1 MSQKVAKSSLSQC
14 GVYDR
19 LLYLAAMENLTGC
32 VEHLTYADPESFFT
46 VANLLCPG
54 QKKPV
59 IITGIMPAIQVGET
73 ISCQGVFKAHPKHGV
88 QFEVSTYE
96 LQLPQDSRSIEKF
109 LASGAVKGI
118 GPAFAARLVER
129 FGKDTLKV
137 IDKEPHLLNDI
148 EGLGQKR
155 LNTLV
160 ASWQEQ
166 KSLKELFVFL
176 QGYGIS
182 QAYAKKILRHYGCE
196 AIQKIKQNPYSL
208 AKEVH
213 GMGFRLADTIAKNLG
228 FTTESVERISAGID
242 FVLYELA
249 QEGQVCYPLELFITR
264 AIETLSVAGDLIR
277 LQTGRLFQAGEIELQ
292 NQQDTLYIWSKP
304 LYLSEVGIAHEV
316 KRLKTTA
323 SPLRQVDIDKA
334 IIWSQD
340 KLYLRFAP
348 LQETAVRQVLQEKVS
363 IITGGPGTGKSTITK
378 ALVAIFEKLTDKILL
393 VAPTGRAAKRL
404 AEITH
409 KYASTIHRTLK
420 YDFTKGRFKYDK
432 DNPLTCDLII
442 IDESSMIDTYL
453 MYQLLRAIPSSSKL
467 VIIGDVNQL
476 PSIGPGTVLADFIN
490 SQTIPTVRLN
500 AIFRQAAGSKIIL
513 NAHRIN
519 EGKMPFTENF
529 GKSDFFFVEA
539 KEPEDVKKTIL
550 DLVTKKIPQEHRFDS
565 KKDIQVLVPMRKG
578 ICGIDA
584 LNRELQ
590 LALTPQASH
599 YSLRVGDKVMQLRNN
614 YSKDVYNG
622 DIGYVTSIDM
632 EDEKIYIQ
640 MDDKEVIYEFTE
652 TDELVL
658 AYAVSI
664 HKYQGS
670 ECPCIV
676 MPVHTTHFKLLT
688 KNLLYTGV
696 TRGKKLVFLVGTKKA
711 LAIAVKNEDVM
722 LRYTGLKTR
731 LQT

>member
-1 MSQKVAKSSLSQC
+1 MEDLS
-14 GVYDR
+14 
-19 LLYLAAMENLTGC
+19 GC
-32 VEHLTYADPESFFT
+32 VEHLTYADPETFFT
-46 VANLLCPG
+46 VATLLCPG

-59 IITGIMPAIQVGET
+59 IITGILPAIQVGES
-73 ISCQGVFKAHPKHGV
+73 IACQGSWKSHPKHGV
-88 QFEVSTYE
+88 QFEVATYNFE
-96 LQLPQDSRSIEKF
+96 LPQDARSIEKF

-148 EGLGQKR
+148 GGLGQKR
-155 LNTLV
+155 MNTLV
-160 ASWQEQ
+160 TSWQEQ
-166 KSLKELFVFL
+166 KALKELFVFL

-182 QAYAKKILRHYGCE
+182 RAYAKKILRAYGSQ

-208 AKEVH
+208 AKEVR
-213 GMGFRLADTIAKNLG
+213 GMGFRLADAIAKNLG
-228 FTTESVERISAGID
+228 LTAESEERITAGID

-249 QEGQVCYPLELFITR
+249 QEGQVCFPLELFITR
-264 AIETLSVAGDLIR
+264 ACETLAVAADLVR
-277 LQTGRLFQAGEIELQ
+277 LQTGRMFQAGEIELQ
-292 NQQDTLYIWSKP
+292 NQQDTLYIWSKS
-304 LYLSEVGIAHEV
+304 LYLTEVGIANELT
-316 KRLKTTA
+316 RLQSTS

-340 KLYLRFAP
+340 KLYLRFAE

-404 AEITH
+404 SEITH

-420 YDFTKGRFKYDK
+420 YDFTKGCFKYGK
-432 DNPLTCDLII
+432 ENPLNCDLII

-453 MYQLLRAIPSSSKL
+453 MYQLLKAIPPSSK
-467 VIIGDVNQL
+467 VVFIGDVNQL
-476 PSIGPGTVLADFIN
+476 PSIGPGTVLADFIS
-490 SQTIPTVRLN
+490 SQTIATVRLN
-500 AIFRQAAGSKIIL
+500 AIFRQAAGSKIVL

-519 EGKMPFTENF
+519 EGKIPFTENF
-529 GKSDFFFVEA
+529 GRSDFFFVEA
-539 KEPEDVKKTIL
+539 KEPEDVRKTIL
-550 DLVTKKIPQEHRFDS
+550 DLVTKKIPAEHRFDS
-565 KKDIQVLVPMRKG
+565 KKEIQVLVPMRKG

-584 LNRELQ
+584 LNRDLQ
-590 LALTPQASH
+590 QTLTPHESRH
-599 YSLRVGDKVMQLRNN
+599 SFRIGDKVMQLRNN

-622 DIGYVTSIDM
+622 DIGYITSIDL
-632 EDEKIYIQ
+632 DEEKLFVQ
-640 MDDKEVIYEFTE
+640 MDEKEVIYEFSE

-696 TRGKKLVFLVGTKKA
+696 TRGKKLVYLVGTKKA

-722 LRYTGLKTR
+722 QRYTGLKYQ
-731 LQT
+731 LIAKSNQQ